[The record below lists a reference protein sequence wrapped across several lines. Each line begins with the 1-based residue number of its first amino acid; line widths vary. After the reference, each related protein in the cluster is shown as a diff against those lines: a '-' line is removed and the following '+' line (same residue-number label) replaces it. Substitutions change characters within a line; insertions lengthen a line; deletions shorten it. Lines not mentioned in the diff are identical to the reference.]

1 MSVLITEELFRSG
14 KAAGFAEK
22 KDEETG
28 SLRGNKWK
36 LLQEELA
43 VVKRKKRELENLYSS
58 SEKDVEKYWFETRNM
73 DDFDEKWALI
83 AKENSFRSTIKVK
96 KANAGFAESSLKLK
110 IKSSQYELSRH
121 LAI

>member
-22 KDEETG
+22 KDEESG

-43 VVKRKKRELENLYSS
+43 VVKRKKLELENLYSS

-73 DDFDEKWALI
+73 DDFDEKLALI
-83 AKENSFRSTIKVK
+83 AK
-96 KANAGFAESSLKLK
+96 
-110 IKSSQYELSRH
+110 
-121 LAI
+121 

>member
-22 KDEETG
+22 KDEESG
-28 SLRGNKWK
+28 SLR

-43 VVKRKKRELENLYSS
+43 VVKRKKLELENLYSS

-73 DDFDEKWALI
+73 DDFDEKLALI
-83 AKENSFRSTIKVK
+83 AK
-96 KANAGFAESSLKLK
+96 
-110 IKSSQYELSRH
+110 
-121 LAI
+121 